1 MRCVKGISIVLML
14 ALAPAASAEEGGT
27 DTPEQ
32 SLRKSEVHAESKR
45 ATTGFADFAAGILRV
60 TTPADD
66 LDEPLPTGTK
76 TDFERRGYIVVSDNR
91 VEILVDRAGQI
102 YKDRIYQ
109 GIIPGLRNTL
119 RAGELDELQGE
130 DIVLWAGF
138 QAMEPLQR
146 LFFLLTDPT
155 PRFEVTKKGPTTLE
169 IYFPGFKVPNRNM
182 VRALE
187 TQFFRGP
194 VARVTG
200 KREQKGIRYTVQ
212 LKRNANYLYRWE
224 SPFLFIDFERM
235 ND

>member
-119 RAGELDELQGE
+119 RAGELDELQGMCHE
-130 DIVLWAGF
+130 GEGSLVHMCAHGLRCPSDGGP
-138 QAMEPLQR
+138 EKRPP
-146 LFFLLTDPT
+146 PT
-155 PRFEVTKKGPTTLE
+155 CG
-169 IYFPGFKVPNRNM
+169 
-182 VRALE
+182 
-187 TQFFRGP
+187 
-194 VARVTG
+194 ARP
-200 KREQKGIRYTVQ
+200 
-212 LKRNANYLYRWE
+212 W
-224 SPFLFIDFERM
+224 
-235 ND
+235 